1 MYASRTVLLGW
12 TALLI
17 VGCTSPAPT
26 DGYQPNADKPA
37 RDTSHWHGPDAL
49 EQIHFPQVADN
60 IQHDTLAIQTT
71 FDLGDGTFVMV
82 AANAEETFEGLR
94 LYRYELLPD
103 SNAKIIAASAPA
115 YDSWT
120 MFPTFFGKPGDST
133 SYVVLANFGEKQSWG
148 QKMMLLD
155 KSGFSDRGFLEAA
168 RPVRVVEPDTA
179 YLKRESI
186 APSVRW
192 THADLRAFEFAGDSV
207 YLYDDGKG
215 GQDYV
220 IAADRLKCQQNGNA
234 IQLWID
240 GAATAKADSVAAVQ

>member
-82 AANAEETFEGLR
+82 AANVEEPEEQKKGLR
-94 LYRYELLPD
+94 LYRYRAMPD
-103 SNAKIIAASAPA
+103 SSAAIVSVSPPA

-120 MFPTFFGKPGDST
+120 MLPTFFAIGPKT
-133 SYVVLANFGEKQSWG
+133 WIVLANFGEKESWG
-148 QKMMLLD
+148 QLVLRLD
-155 KSGFSDRGFLEAA
+155 SSGFARVGFLEAVL
-168 RPVRVVEPDTA
+168 PTRVVETDSA
-179 YLKRESI
+179 YLRRTSI
-186 APSVRW
+186 APFVRISAHEPL
-192 THADLRAFEFAGDSV
+192 TVEFASDSV
-207 YLYDDGKG
+207 YIYDDGAG
-215 GQDYV
+215 GRDYM
-220 IAADRLKCQQNGNA
+220 IPSADVSFVLDSAVFRLHRAGEIVA
-234 IQLWID
+234 R
-240 GAATAKADSVAAVQ
+240 ADTTK

>member
-1 MYASRTVLLGW
+1 MRTAVE
-12 TALLI
+12 TV
-17 VGCTSPAPT
+17 VGCWLLVAGCSSGPQTSNQQPT
-26 DGYQPNADKPA
+26 TKDPV
-37 RDTSHWHGPDAL
+37 RDTSHWHGPEAL
-49 EQIHFPQVADN
+49 EQINFPQIADN
-60 IQHDTLAIQTT
+60 IRHDTLAIQTT

-94 LYRYELLPD
+94 LYRYELQPD
-103 SNAKIIAASAPA
+103 SNAKIITASAPA

-133 SYVVLANFGEKQSWG
+133 SYIVLANFGEKQSWG

-155 KSGFSDRGFLEAA
+155 KSGFSDMGFLEAA